1 MNYYAK
7 YQKYKSKYLAL
18 QDEYTEYL
26 YHGTS
31 MFYLDD
37 IRKNGFTGKYNPK
50 LFDQMNKFYP
60 IISNGV
66 TQHKAL
72 SYFPGFIERQSI
84 PTISLSFTGNIK
96 VAKQYAGSERVIGE
110 GPTFFTSLL
119 RDYLIEHKE
128 ENTDFLQEMRILY
141 DTLSKGHR
149 YPPLILVIKIDQ
161 FVELTGEFIRKTEWE
176 YKINFP
182 IPPEKLLVYNPTSEN
197 YIPLLS
203 YEFDVYSFKKMEIF
217 EKTEEELRERIAKS
231 ELLLKVWQIQ
241 TNIDKGISYK
251 YYNMIKGD
259 MGVRVT
265 YEQHID
271 DDPLKQYFQIIAIN
285 KTELINIVFQLQ
297 DRLSIRENNQIDDEL
312 QEKLNQVINRMLQE
326 VTDQKEYYI
335 AHIRAVLPSFILQ
348 PPS

>member
-18 QDEYTEYL
+18 QDEYTDYTEYL

-50 LFDQMNKFYP
+50 LFDQMNTFYP

-72 SYFPGFIERQSI
+72 SYFPGFIERQSR
-84 PTISLSFTGNIK
+84 PTISLSFTGNIE
-96 VAKQYAGSERVIGE
+96 VAKQYAGGERNIGE
-110 GPTFFTSLL
+110 GPTFFTALL

-128 ENTDFLQEMRILY
+128 ENTDLLQKMRILY

-149 YPPLILVIKIDQ
+149 YPPLILAIKIDQ
-161 FVELTGEFIRKTEWE
+161 FEELTGKLIRNTEWE

-203 YEFDVYSFKKMEIF
+203 PEFTEDSLKKMAIF
-217 EKTEEELRERIAKS
+217 ENNEEKLRARIAER
-231 ELLLKVWQIQ
+231 ELLLKDWQIQ
-241 TNIDKGISYK
+241 TNIDKRKSYK
-251 YYNMIKGD
+251 FYNTMKGD
-259 MGVRVT
+259 MQVQVT
-265 YEQHID
+265 YHQHLD
-271 DDPLKQYFQIIAIN
+271 DDPLKQYFHIIAIN
-285 KTELINIVFQLQ
+285 KTELINIVFYLQ
-297 DRLSIRENNQIDDEL
+297 DRLSIHNNNQIDDEL
-312 QEKLNQVINRMLQE
+312 QEKLYQVINIMLQE

-335 AHIRAVLPSFILQ
+335 DNIRKVLPSFI
-348 PPS
+348 